1 MGNALIATSALAVAG
16 AMSAAPASAADMLS
30 VGVGGYME
38 QWFGYTNI
46 DDDNN
51 EDRDGGFGQWS
62 DSEIHFKGKLESDSG
77 LTFSVKI
84 ELEGNSAGD
93 TIDESQLTMGGEF
106 GQIVLGTEDHPAA
119 LMHYGNQDV
128 GVGYCG
134 DSGWT
139 GVTGCSRNTA
149 LGLGTNGWIVGGDE
163 QKIAYYTPRISGMQF
178 GAAYIPDHTKE
189 DQNGAP
195 SDNDQ
200 SGWSVGANLKHD
212 LGDASVAMSV
222 GHYQASQVGATMDLK
237 SGMNLDKAITVG
249 EYMDNNAAGM
259 RLADAVAGKTIT
271 HDSNSDD
278 TVDTLQELQAEAGLA
293 NTQNMAAFDA
303 TGSKAGDHTFS
314 NAGLQVGFGS
324 FSFNVAYARNEGG
337 GYVVEKMPIM
347 VNANDATDRTKYL
360 TILNRDPRGFQ
371 SSDGTA
377 GGTITARGTT
387 ALTAEAIENA
397 NVHVYRTGGTDAAP
411 IYAVES
417 DENNDPMND
426 IARTV
431 LVKDKS
437 QSYDLMS
444 VGVRYSDGPM
454 AVSLTH
460 MTGED
465 DAGMESA
472 ATMLSVRYSLAPGVS
487 SKSSLISGEQ
497 GDVEGTAFVTGIAVS
512 F

>member
-16 AMSAAPASAADMLS
+16 AMSAASASAADMLS

-46 DDDNN
+46 DDDNDK
-51 EDRDGGFGQWS
+51 DRDGGFSQWS

-84 ELEGNSAGD
+84 ELEGNTSGD

-163 QKIAYYTPRISGMQF
+163 QKIAYYTPRVQGVQF

-189 DQNGAP
+189 DSNSVP
-195 SDNDQ
+195 SNNDQ
-200 SGWSVGANLKHD
+200 SGWSAGMNVKHAF
-212 LGDASVAMSV
+212 GDTSVALSL
-222 GHYQASQVGATMDLK
+222 GHYQASQVGTKTSLK
-237 SGMNLDKAITVG
+237 SGMDLDKAITVG
-249 EYMDNNAAGM
+249 EYMDNNAADM
-259 RLADAVAGKTIT
+259 RLTDALAGKTIT
-271 HDSNSDD
+271 HDSNSDN
-278 TVDTLQELQAEAGLA
+278 TPDTLQELQAAAGLA
-293 NTQNMAAFDA
+293 NAQNMGAFDKMMA
-303 TGSKAGDHTFS
+303 KADDHTFS
-314 NAGLQVGFGS
+314 NFGLQVGFGS
-324 FSFNVAYARNEGG
+324 FSFNAAYARNEGG
-337 GYVVEKMPIM
+337 GYMVKSMPIM
-347 VNANDATDRTKYL
+347 VNANDAADRTKYL
-360 TILNRDPRGFQ
+360 AILNRDSRGFQ

-377 GGTITARGTT
+377 DGTITERGTT
-387 ALTAEAIENA
+387 DLTADAIENA

-411 IYAVES
+411 TYAIES

-426 IARTV
+426 IAQTV
-431 LVKDKS
+431 LVKDES
-437 QSYDLMS
+437 QNYDLMS
-444 VGVRYSDGPM
+444 VGMKYSDGPM

-465 DAGMESA
+465 DAGTESA
-472 ATMLSVRYSLAPGVS
+472 ATMFSVRYTLAPGVS
-487 SKSSLISGEQ
+487 SKSSFISGEQ
-497 GDVEGTAFVTGIAVS
+497 GDVEGSAFVTGIAVS